1 MQANIRIFIINPT
14 RRRYLGVKLHFYI
27 IFILCFV
34 TLVVRAQY
42 DVLSPTTGRWSRH
55 SILLP

>member
-1 MQANIRIFIINPT
+1 MQANIRIFIINPS

-27 IFILCFV
+27 ILSG
-34 TLVVRAQY
+34 LSMMS
-42 DVLSPTTGRWSRH
+42 LSPTTGRWSRH